1 MVTSLSASGWRP
13 ASAEP
18 DHALTRLDGAS
29 VGEDVTLEVEL
40 GPRTNVG
47 STAFRLYLRSEEL
60 GRTLEPV
67 VIGLQ
72 NSGPYPGWNW
82 VEVLRWTDELAL
94 ENGQTVTVPA
104 GIELLIFK
112 RLAEL
117 VPPGGHLMAEYETPS
132 RWVTAAA
139 LAGRVPPAATP
150 LGRLLTRSG
159 VGTAFKDWYI
169 PEGGREG
176 PRKLQGFRALNV
188 EHARTR
194 GLETIVALEAFLAS
208 SADLDWD
215 VQAQTRPLAEEV
227 LAELRGRYGT

>member
-13 ASAEP
+13 ISAEP
-18 DHALTRLDGAS
+18 DHPLARLEGAS
-29 VGEDVTLEVEL
+29 VGDDVSLEVEL
-40 GPRTNVG
+40 GPRSNVG

-82 VEVLRWTDELAL
+82 IEVLRWSDTLAV
-94 ENGQTVTVPA
+94 ESGQTVSVPP
-104 GIELLIFK
+104 GIELRIFE
-112 RLAEL
+112 RLADL

-139 LAGRVPPAATP
+139 LAARVPPAATP
-150 LGRLLTRSG
+150 LGRLLTRVG
-159 VGTAFKDWYI
+159 VGVAFKDWYI

-176 PRKLQGFRALNV
+176 PRKLQGFRALNA

-194 GLETIVALEAFLAS
+194 GLETIAALEAFLAS

-227 LAELRGRYGT
+227 LAELRARYAS